1 MTERKASKPG
11 LSRLDSD
18 SPRPMVQEF
27 PAPKSELFQRFHV
40 YYLGNVA
47 VAKPVGKE
55 RTHREKEC
63 CLLLLEGA
71 VVKLYV
77 CVCIT
82 LRGRHGE

>member
-1 MTERKASKPG
+1 MTMVMSDSPLHPQIMNERKASRPG

-18 SPRPMVQEF
+18 FARPMVQEF

-55 RTHREKEC
+55 RP
-63 CLLLLEGA
+63 A
-71 VVKLYV
+71 
-77 CVCIT
+77 
-82 LRGRHGE
+82 

>member
-47 VAKPVGKE
+47 VAKPVG
-55 RTHREKEC
+55 RQRPGQRRGG
-63 CLLLLEGA
+63 CLLS
-71 VVKLYV
+71 
-77 CVCIT
+77 
-82 LRGRHGE
+82 